1 MNKQQLERLFIK
13 IGVLIMVVMIVTIC
27 ILWLTRVSINN
38 FSNIGANTNS
48 KKDKIDPTKDGKMS
62 FDYLIN
68 PNYDKEV
75 LGKYYLNDDIIIKG
89 SRLNKHYYQ
98 GKHNTYWGFLYN
110 YPSRPVTWQEFW
122 KAFRITTPVIKI
134 ANLDSVAK
142 SDAIYNNHKVR
153 L

>member
-1 MNKQQLERLFIK
+1 MNTQQLERLFIK

-27 ILWLTRVSINN
+27 ILWLTRVSRNN
-38 FSNIGANTNS
+38 FSNINANANS
-48 KKDKIDPTKDGKMS
+48 KRDKIDPLKDGKMS

-68 PNYDKEV
+68 PNYDKEL

-89 SRLNKHYYQ
+89 SRLNEHYYQ

-110 YPSRPVTWQEFW
+110 YPSRTVTNNDG
-122 KAFRITTPVIKI
+122 TPTRTQSMKI
-134 ANLDSVAK
+134 PNLETVAK
-142 SDAIYNNHKVR
+142 SDAIYNNYKVR

>member
-75 LGKYYLNDDIIIKG
+75 LGKYYLNDDIIING
-89 SRLNKHYYQ
+89 SRLNEHYYQ
-98 GKHNTYWGFLYN
+98 GKYNTYWGFLYN
-110 YPSRPVTWQEFW
+110 YPSRTFTNNAGQPTRTQ
-122 KAFRITTPVIKI
+122 PMKI
-134 ANLDSVAK
+134 PNLDTVAK
-142 SDAIYNNHKVR
+142 SDAIYNNYKVR

>member
-13 IGVLIMVVMIVTIC
+13 IGVFIMVVMIVTIC

-38 FSNIGANTNS
+38 FSNINADANS
-48 KKDKIDPTKDGKMS
+48 KRDKIDPLKDGKMS

-75 LGKYYLNDDIIIKG
+75 LGKYYLNDDIIING
-89 SRLNKHYYQ
+89 SRLNEHYYQ
-98 GKHNTYWGFLYN
+98 GKYNTYWGFLYN
-110 YPSRPVTWQEFW
+110 YPYRPVIRNIW
-122 KAFRITTPVIKI
+122 KAFRITIPPTKI